1 MTSIRRAAV
10 ADARDLGEIVARFF
24 AEEGFPGE
32 PADLLDKAGRF
43 LSEPANAAFLAT
55 DGEEVVGVATIT
67 TTFGFEVGR
76 YAELEDL
83 YVVPTHRSAGLA
95 SDLVEAAVAWC
106 RSRECSIVE
115 VVVTPDGELRHHLTA
130 WYLRRGFSDEGRHI
144 LWRRLADGPAGSGTV
159 V

>member
-1 MTSIRRAAV
+1 MISIRRATA
-10 ADARDLGEIVARFF
+10 ADTDELAGIVTRFF

-32 PADLLDKAGRF
+32 PAELWDRAGRF
-43 LSEPANAAFLAT
+43 LSEPANAAFLASEN
-55 DGEEVVGVATIT
+55 GEVVGVATVT

-83 YVVPTHRSAGLA
+83 YVVPAHRSSGVASGLI
-95 SDLVEAAVAWC
+95 EAAVAWC

-115 VVVTPDGELRHHLTA
+115 VVVTPDGDLRHDLTG
-130 WYLRRGFSDEGRHI
+130 WYLRRGFSDGGRRI
-144 LWRRLADGPAGSGTV
+144 LWRHLNGEPAGPGTV